1 MTRYIDADAFIK
13 RLKEHIYINARI
25 DGDSSI
31 GKTLATVIDEMNA
44 FPSANVKE
52 VKHGKWTFV
61 DGHITCT
68 ICKSQP
74 YKDHSRIDFSNL
86 YEYCPYCGAKMYE

>member
-1 MTRYIDADAFIK
+1 MERYIDGNKVWDKICDIDIYSEEAREVKEKAIRIIVNMLPAD
-13 RLKEHIYINARI
+13 
-25 DGDSSI
+25 
-31 GKTLATVIDEMNA
+31 VQ
-44 FPSANVKE
+44 E
-52 VKHGKWTFV
+52 VKHARWAFV

-86 YEYCPYCGAKMYE
+86 YKYCPYCGAKMYE